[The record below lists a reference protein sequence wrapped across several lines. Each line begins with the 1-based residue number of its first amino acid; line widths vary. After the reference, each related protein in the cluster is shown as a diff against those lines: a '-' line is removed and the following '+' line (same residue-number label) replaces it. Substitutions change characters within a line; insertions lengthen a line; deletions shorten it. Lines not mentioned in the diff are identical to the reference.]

1 MKRHILTLGLL
12 LLPVSAMANIIVD
25 KTGVDEKDYVY
36 DLHQCTEMS
45 TQVEQKQTE
54 GSAIGTAAKGAAIGS
69 AGKAIAG
76 GSGTDGAKQGAAI
89 GLGVGVLSKG
99 RERRSNKDT
108 YAAEQQTVIK
118 NCMTNR
124 GYVVLN

>member
-1 MKRHILTLGLL
+1 MKRYLLSLGLL

-45 TQVEQKQTE
+45 TQVEQKKTE

-76 GSGTDGAKQGAAI
+76 GSGTDGAKKGAAI
-89 GLGVGVLSKG
+89 GLGVGVISKG
-99 RERRSNKDT
+99 RERRGNKDT
-108 YAAEQQTVIK
+108 HAAEQQTVIK

>member
-1 MKRHILTLGLL
+1 MRSYFLMIGFLF
-12 LLPVSAMANIIVD
+12 LPVSAMANIIVD

-36 DLHQCTEMS
+36 DLHQCTELS
-45 TQVEQKQTE
+45 TQVQQKSSD

-89 GLGVGVLSKG
+89 GLGIGVLSKG
-99 RERRSNKDT
+99 RDRRQNKADYT
-108 YAAEQQTVIK
+108 TEQQTVIK
-118 NCMTNR
+118 NCMVNR
-124 GYVVLN
+124 GYAVLN

>member
-1 MKRHILTLGLL
+1 MRRNLITLGLL
-12 LLPVSAMANIIVD
+12 LLPLSAMANIVVD

-36 DLHQCTEMS
+36 DLHQCTEMA
-45 TQVEQKQTE
+45 TQVEQKKTE

-76 GSGTDGAKQGAAI
+76 GSGTDGAKKGAAI
-89 GLGVGVLSKG
+89 GLGVGVLSNS
-99 RERRSNKDT
+99 RERRNNKDAHAT
-108 YAAEQQTVIK
+108 EQQTVIK

>member
-1 MKRHILTLGLL
+1 MKRHLL
-12 LLPVSAMANIIVD
+12 LLSVLFAPMSVLANIIVD

-36 DLHQCTEMS
+36 DLHQCTELS
-45 TQVEQKQTE
+45 TQVQKQQTE
-54 GSAIGTAAKGAAIGS
+54 GSAIGSAAKGAAIGS

-99 RERRSNKDT
+99 RERRNNQ
-108 YAAEQQTVIK
+108 AAYTNEQNMVIK

>member
-1 MKRHILTLGLL
+1 MKRHLL
-12 LLPVSAMANIIVD
+12 LLSVLFAPMSVLANIIVD

-36 DLHQCTEMS
+36 DLHQCTELS
-45 TQVEQKQTE
+45 TQVQKQQTE
-54 GSAIGTAAKGAAIGS
+54 GSAIGSAAKGAAIGS

-99 RERRSNKDT
+99 RERRNNQ
-108 YAAEQQTVIK
+108 AAYTSEQNMVIK